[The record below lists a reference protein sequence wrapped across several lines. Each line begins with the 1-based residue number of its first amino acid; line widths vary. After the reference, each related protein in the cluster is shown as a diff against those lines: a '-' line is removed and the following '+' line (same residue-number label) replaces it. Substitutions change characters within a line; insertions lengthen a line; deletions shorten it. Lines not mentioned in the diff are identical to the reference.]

1 MFTNIFQSKKW
12 KKQTPVHFFFVF
24 EKDTMDQA
32 DNNLRRDYH
41 STYQYSNNCK
51 SSKHK
56 HGFTYWLLRFF
67 RYSSRKLWRRH
78 FIKPRTW
85 RWKSSTFPLFR
96 LQKTNTNKIQ
106 CRTSTILSFPFS
118 LKISH
123 LVGHT
128 RIDFPATSLSKCY
141 YYWWPRWTTE
151 FVDTE
156 DYSKKRAKRKSIRSF
171 WFCTFGSG
179 FKIVVH
185 VWKDLNKRS
194 TNPSKNN
201 TIVGFSW

>member
-1 MFTNIFQSKKW
+1 MASPEIKHPDLFTNIFQSKKW

-56 HGFTYWLLRFF
+56 HGFTHCLLRFF
-67 RYSSRKLWRRH
+67 RHSSRKLWRRH

-96 LQKTNTNKIQ
+96 LQKNEYEQNSVSNKYKF
-106 CRTSTILSFPFS
+106 LFPFFS
-118 LKISH
+118 QN
-123 LVGHT
+123 
-128 RIDFPATSLSKCY
+128 FA
-141 YYWWPRWTTE
+141 
-151 FVDTE
+151 
-156 DYSKKRAKRKSIRSF
+156 
-171 WFCTFGSG
+171 
-179 FKIVVH
+179 
-185 VWKDLNKRS
+185 
-194 TNPSKNN
+194 
-201 TIVGFSW
+201 FSWTYSNRLSSNIVIQVLLLLMTLLNNWICRHRRSQ